1 MKNYQEA
8 KQLASQVLENIA
20 EEYKE
25 NLYFILSVILK
36 ELKEESCI
44 ESGFLLIQ

>member
-8 KQLASQVLENIA
+8 KQLANEVLENIP

-25 NLYFILSVILK
+25 NLYFILSIILK
-36 ELKEESCI
+36 ETKEESCI
-44 ESGFLLIQ
+44 ESGFLFIC